1 MRFEN
6 FFAHVHT
13 TRMVDLQS
21 LDCSSVEYPRFTR
34 LELPRACPPCNIDRI
49 ILRSSSHAF
58 HQSQSALGKPYSAFI
73 SAKADRLCNLDCLML
88 RGWHRMARRSD
99 IWGATASYL
108 DVLILII
115 SVFQS
120 MPSPAWLE
128 GSSQTSSFLNMPS
141 GAIGEIQLRHL
152 VLREARPSPMS
163 VDTHV

>member
-6 FFAHVHT
+6 FVAHAHT

-21 LDCSSVEYPRFTR
+21 LDCSSVEYPRFIR
-34 LELPRACPPCNIDRI
+34 LELPRAYQPCNVDRI
-49 ILRSSSHAF
+49 ILGSSSHAF
-58 HQSQSALGKPYSAFI
+58 HQSQSALGKPYSAFT
-73 SAKADRLCNLDCLML
+73 SAKTDRLCTLDCLML

-108 DVLILII
+108 DVLILTI

-128 GSSQTSSFLNMPS
+128 GSSQASLFLNVPG
-141 GAIGEIQLRHL
+141 GAIDAIQLRHL
-152 VLREARPSPMS
+152 VLKETRPSPMS